1 MSRLRFEGRYKVIYL
16 SELLRREEASTLMLG
31 RRSIIYYLI
40 IAGCF
45 VLQRLSVW
53 TTEAIPK
60 GTRFGPLI
68 GRHDNVD
75 VISLSLAMKSKH
87 AWLVNCIFFARQ
99 R

>member
-1 MSRLRFEGRYKVIYL
+1 M
-16 SELLRREEASTLMLG
+16 
-31 RRSIIYYLI
+31 
-40 IAGCF
+40 
-45 VLQRLSVW
+45 QRLSVW

-87 AWLVNCIFFARQ
+87 TWLVSYITYSLLWRVLYDFKFSIFDPT
-99 R
+99 